1 MHDLGARGVVL
12 VEAALQAALFNGRF
26 SRQGEMRNFGAV
38 QKAAQWLD
46 AQRLHA
52 TAQQTQHV

>member
-1 MHDLGARGVVL
+1 VL